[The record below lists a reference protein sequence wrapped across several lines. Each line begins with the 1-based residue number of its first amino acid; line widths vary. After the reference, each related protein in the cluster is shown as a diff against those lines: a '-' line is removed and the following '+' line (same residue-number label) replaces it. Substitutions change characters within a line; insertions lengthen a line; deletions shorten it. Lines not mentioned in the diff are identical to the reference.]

1 MSHRFHVPDA
11 AVTGTVV
18 PLPAEEAEHLRR
30 VLRLGPGAHVSVFD
44 GRGHEWEAEVADCDR
59 QQATVRLLRTQLPRP
74 EPSVAVVLVAAVLK
88 GDGMEHIVR
97 DAVMLG
103 VHAIRPVVTARTE
116 ISLAAL
122 ARSERAARWRRI
134 AVASAKQCGRA
145 VVPVVSDPVPLDDVL
160 SRMPAYSQRLCLVE
174 PAVAPAGTVSV
185 SAVGPAPARA
195 ALLVGPE
202 GGWAPEELRSIL
214 AAGWTPVSVGTR
226 TLRAET
232 VPVVALTAVSVV
244 WRDL

>member
-1 MSHRFHVPDA
+1 M
-11 AVTGTVV
+11 V

-30 VLRLGPGAHVSVFD
+30 VLRLGPGARVDVFD
-44 GRGHEWEAEVADCDR
+44 GRGHEWEGEVAECDR
-59 QQATVRLLRTQLPRP
+59 QQVTVRLLRTQLPRP
-74 EPSVAVVLVAAVLK
+74 ESSVAIVLVTAVLK
-88 GDGMEHIVR
+88 GDGMEHVVR

-103 VHAIRPVVTARTE
+103 VHAIRPVVTSRTE

-122 ARSERAARWRRI
+122 TRSERAARWRRI

-160 SRMPAYSQRLCLVE
+160 SRMPSYSQRLCLVE
-174 PAVAPAGTVSV
+174 PSAAPDGTISV
-185 SAVGPAPARA
+185 TALGAAPARA

-202 GGWAPEELRSIL
+202 GGWAPEELRTIVG
-214 AAGWTPVSVGTR
+214 AGWTPVSVGAR